1 MNDKIKIHLL
11 MAGTTYPLS
20 IRRDDEETVREA
32 ARQVNVRLKQYRDYY
47 PEASNEQLLGMVAYQ
62 FALETLR
69 MEQRNDT
76 APYTAKLR
84 ELTEAIEACF
94 KETEAPDNPPD
105 AAPGPQTR

>member
-47 PEASNEQLLGMVAYQ
+47 PGSE
-62 FALETLR
+62 
-69 MEQRNDT
+69 
-76 APYTAKLR
+76 
-84 ELTEAIEACF
+84 
-94 KETEAPDNPPD
+94 
-105 AAPGPQTR
+105 